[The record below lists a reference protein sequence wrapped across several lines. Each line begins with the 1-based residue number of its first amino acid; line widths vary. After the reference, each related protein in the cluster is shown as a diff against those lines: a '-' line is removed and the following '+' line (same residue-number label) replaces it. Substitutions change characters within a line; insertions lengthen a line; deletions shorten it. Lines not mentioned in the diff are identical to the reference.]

1 LKIVNADWEYRNLGV
16 TTIEIE
22 IEEYDTRETILTTI
36 QEIRAQ
42 YIVLKLPSH
51 KADMTFDIQK
61 SGYTYIEDMV
71 QMVSYLKKVNYSSV
85 QERFNTC
92 VSTQVMTEEDL
103 VTVKQEIK
111 KGLFSTD
118 RVYLDPYFSKKQ
130 AYNRYINWI
139 EDEYLRKTQ
148 FIKYIY
154 KGNTIGFFAL
164 REQEKGRYT
173 SFLGGIFPA
182 YRKGGIGTVVK
193 VPQVVQAYGGKS
205 VSTNVSSNNPT
216 QIRNLILNGYIP
228 ESITHTFIKHLG

>member
-1 LKIVNADWEYRNLGV
+1 MKIVNADWEYRNLGV

-205 VSTNVSSNNPT
+205 VSTNVSSNNPA

>member
-1 LKIVNADWEYRNLGV
+1 MKIVNADWEYRNLGV

>member
-1 LKIVNADWEYRNLGV
+1 MKIVNADWEYRNLGV

-36 QEIRAQ
+36 QGIRAQ

-51 KADMTFDIQK
+51 KADMIFDIQK

-205 VSTNVSSNNPT
+205 VSTNVSSNNPA

>member
-1 LKIVNADWEYRNLGV
+1 MKIVNADWEYRNLGV

-118 RVYLDPYFSKKQ
+118 RVYLDPYFSKEQ

-154 KGNTIGFFAL
+154 KGNIIGFFAL

-205 VSTNVSSNNPT
+205 VSTNVSSNNPA